1 MQIPSPELLNHLRQA
16 VKLLPEAA
24 ALQLHLATLLLQL
37 PDTESAR
44 EAAGLLASQ
53 VKANPHPDSQLLL
66 AQAYFQQGK
75 HSAARVILEQLSAPE
90 VHAAVQLLLARVC
103 LASGDLPAGQK
114 AYRAALEADPS
125 RADTQLAQGLLLQV
139 SLSLESAPQ
148 TEAPPA
154 ADPAIIKDLPP
165 AVPQS
170 QTISQLLQ
178 AEGRQGVIARRPSL
192 TFADVGGL
200 DEVKEALAMKLIR
213 PLQQPEL
220 FQAYGKS
227 VGGGLL
233 MYGPPGCG
241 KTYLARAVAGEVAAS
256 FYSVGLNEILDM
268 WLGQSERN
276 LHALFEQARANR
288 PAVLFFDEVDA
299 LGASRSDLRQS
310 AGRQL
315 INQFLTELDGL
326 ESNEGILILAATN
339 APWHLDVAFRRPGRF
354 DRLLFVP
361 PPDQPAREAI
371 LQHLL
376 LSKPTEK
383 LDIKTLAKKSAGFS
397 GADLRAWVD
406 RTLEHKLQEALRSQQ
421 LAPLTQKDLLK
432 TLKNQRPSV
441 LDWFSTAR
449 NYAQYANQSGLYDEL
464 LQYLKQQ

>member
-1 MQIPSPELLNHLRQA
+1 MQVPSTELLNNLREA
-16 VKLLPEAA
+16 VQLLPEAH

-37 PDTESAR
+37 TDPDSAQ
-44 EAAGLLASQ
+44 EAARLLAPQ
-53 VKANPHPDSQLLL
+53 VKADPHPHSQLLL

-75 HSAARVILEQLSAPE
+75 HSAARVILEQLSAAE
-90 VHAAVQLLLARVC
+90 IQAEAQQLLARVC
-103 LASGDLPAGQK
+103 LASGDLPAGQQ
-114 AYRAALEADPS
+114 AYRAALEADPAL
-125 RADTQLAQGLLLQV
+125 ADTQLAQGLLLQV

-148 TEAPPA
+148 AEAPPA
-154 ADPAIIKDLPP
+154 TDATTVKGLPP

-299 LGASRSDLRQS
+299 LGASRNDLRQS

-376 LSKPTEK
+376 LSKPAEK
-383 LDIKTLAKKSAGFS
+383 LDIKSLAKKSAGFS

-406 RTLEHKLQEALRSQQ
+406 RALEQKLQEALRSQQ

-432 TLKNQRPSV
+432 ALKNQRPSV

-464 LQYLKQQ
+464 LEYLKQQ

>member
-1 MQIPSPELLNHLRQA
+1 MQAPSLALLNSLREA
-16 VKLLPEAA
+16 VRLLPDHT

-37 PDTESAR
+37 PDADSAS
-44 EAAGLLASQ
+44 EAVALLAPC
-53 VKANPHPDSQLLL
+53 VKSDPSPELQLQL
-66 AQAYFQQGK
+66 ARAYFQQGK
-75 HSAARVILEQLSAPE
+75 HSAARVILEQLNQPE
-90 VHAAVQLLLARVC
+90 IQAEAQLLLARVC
-103 LASGDLPAGQK
+103 LASGDLPAGQQ
-114 AYRAALEADPS
+114 AYRAALEANPGLTDE
-125 RADTQLAQGLLLQV
+125 RLAQSLLLQV
-139 SLSLESAPQ
+139 SLSLASAQ
-148 TEAPPA
+148 SAEAPVA
-154 ADPAIIKDLPP
+154 ADPPVLKGLPP

-178 AEGRQGVIARRPSL
+178 AEGCQGVIARRPSL

-376 LSKPTEK
+376 LSKPTER

-406 RTLEHKLQEALRSQQ
+406 RALEHKLQEALRSQQ

-432 TLKNQRPSV
+432 VLKGQRSSV